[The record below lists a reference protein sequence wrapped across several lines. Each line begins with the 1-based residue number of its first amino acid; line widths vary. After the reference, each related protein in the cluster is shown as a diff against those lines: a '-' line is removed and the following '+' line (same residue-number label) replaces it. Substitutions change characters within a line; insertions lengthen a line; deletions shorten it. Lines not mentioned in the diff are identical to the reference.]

1 VKIAILGDTHFG
13 MRNDSAVFNELARKF
28 YTDQFF
34 PYCLANGIGVVIQL
48 GDLFDRRKYVNF
60 NTLASAKEYFFNPLI
75 DNDMTLYTL
84 IGNHDIFFRNTL
96 KVNSPDLLLGEYNNI
111 HIIDKPCEVSFM
123 LKHGEAG
130 ILPIDFVP
138 WICEENEKEVAEFI
152 KNSKNAICLGHLE
165 LQGFEMDR
173 GNFCHEGMDAGLFA
187 KYEQVISGHFHH
199 RSQKGNILYAG
210 VPYQM
215 TWADWNDPK
224 GFHVFDTETRELEF
238 IQNPHEIYVKI
249 NYNDDNLFFDEVQN
263 GDYSA
268 FTGKYLKVVVEKK
281 SNSFLFETLI
291 ENLNKA
297 NPIDVTIVEDFTD
310 ISLIDA
316 NGDGVVDQA
325 DDTLSI
331 IDKVVEGMEIDL
343 QKPRL
348 KSILKEIYNEALASE
363 S

>member
-1 VKIAILGDTHFG
+1 MKIAILGDTHFG

-28 YTDQFF
+28 YTDVFF
-34 PYCLANGIGVVIQL
+34 PYLEQHGIGSVIQL
-48 GDLFDRRKYVNF
+48 GDLFDRRKFINF
-60 NTLASAKEYFFNPLI
+60 NILASAKGYFFDPLAAKGI
-75 DNDMTLYTL
+75 DLYML
-84 IGNHDIFFRNTL
+84 IGNHDIFYRNTL
-96 KVNSPDLLLGEYNNI
+96 KVNSPNLLLPEYSNI
-111 HIIDKPCEVSFM
+111 RVIDKPSQIFFTGMSVDV
-123 LKHGEAG
+123 
-130 ILPIDFVP
+130 IP

-152 KNSKNAICLGHLE
+152 NNSKNTFCFGHFE
-165 LQGFEMDR
+165 LAGFEMDR
-173 GNFCHEGMDAGLFA
+173 GNFCHEGMDMGILS

-199 RSQKGNILYAG
+199 KSSKGNILYTG

-224 GFHVFDTETRELEF
+224 GFHVFDTETREIEF

-249 NYNDDNLFFDEVQN
+249 GYNDDNLFFDEVQN

-268 FTGKYLKVVVEKK
+268 FTGKYVKVVVEKK

-291 ENLNKA
+291 EALNKA

-316 NGDGVVDQA
+316 NGDGVIDQA
-325 DDTLSI
+325 DDTLAI

-348 KSILKEIYNEALASE
+348 KSILREVYNEALASE

>member
-1 VKIAILGDTHFG
+1 MKIAILGDTHFG

-28 YTDQFF
+28 YTEVFF
-34 PYCLANGIGVVIQL
+34 PYCLANGIGVVVQL

-111 HIIDKPCEVSFM
+111 HIITRPNVVTFGDMTF
-123 LKHGEAG
+123 
-130 ILPIDFVP
+130 DFIP
-138 WICEENEKEVAEFI
+138 WICEENEKEVADFVEI
-152 KNSKNAICLGHLE
+152 SKSSWCFGHLE
-165 LQGFEMDR
+165 LAGFEMDR
-173 GNFCHEGMDAGLFA
+173 GNFCHEGMDASIFS

-199 RSQKGNILYAG
+199 RSSKGNILYTG
-210 VPYQM
+210 VCGQM
-215 TWADWNDPK
+215 TWADWNDTK
-224 GFHVFDTETRELEF
+224 GFHVLDTETRELEF
-238 IQNPHEIYVKI
+238 IPNPHEIYVKI
-249 NYNDDNLFFDEVQN
+249 SYNDDNLFFDEVAN

-268 FTGKYLKVVVEKK
+268 FSGKYIKVVVEKK

-291 ENLNKA
+291 EALNKA

-316 NGDGVVDQA
+316 NGDGVIDQA

-348 KSILKEIYNEALASE
+348 KSILREVYNEALASQ